1 MFQINPFSQSQTVFN
16 VVIVVFHILCLLF
29 LSYVNENAALRL
41 LVLKNQEKEK
51 SEDTLKLW
59 NRICDFPT
67 FILKI
72 YNFNEMESIA
82 NDMFTE
88 KQ

>member
-1 MFQINPFSQSQTVFN
+1 MVS
-16 VVIVVFHILCLLF
+16 
-29 LSYVNENAALRL
+29 
-41 LVLKNQEKEK
+41 KNREKEK
-51 SEDTLKLW
+51 SKDTLKLW

-72 YNFNEMESIA
+72 DNFDEMESIA